1 MTTKYLSELSEL
13 TKIVVGEEL
22 EIKGL
27 YCCDLLSHVMGESL
41 EGNVWCTVMANINS
55 LAVASLSDAA
65 CVILCHGLEPS
76 PDMIEKAK
84 QQDINLFTTQLP
96 EFDAAL
102 LVGKKAGLL

>member
-1 MTTKYLSELSEL
+1 MTTKQLAEISEL
-13 TKIVVGEEL
+13 TFEVIGDEL

-65 CVILCHGLEPS
+65 CVILCHGLKPS
-76 PDMIEKAK
+76 EDMISKAK
-84 QQDINLFTTQLP
+84 QQDINLLTTPLA

-102 LVGKKAGLL
+102 LVGKKAGLV